1 MGEELRAW
9 GRSAPQQA
17 ILDARLPSTCVRE
30 AQREPTMTNTFFAT
44 ALVSGHNVGV
54 TIRAENI
61 GTAFELAEDYLQE
74 RNPHSEVIVQA
85 VQRINNEFTDG
96 SKASSQVFQA

>member
-9 GRSAPQQA
+9 GWSAPQQA